1 MSYWL
6 QGNRYIFDSIFDK
19 AILVARRLQPGSRHH
34 LKREIKMR
42 ILLITLLC
50 ACLGAC
56 AFQPLT
62 RDNPFAALDEK
73 IATDTVNQLARLY
86 PPAKTQ
92 FNLVVSRIM
101 PPDTFG
107 AVFSPKPADG
117 SNMPAQSLAAEP
129 GIELR
134 YVLNH
139 SGKDFSRITMVIGR
153 AVLARAYLI
162 ENDAIVP
169 AGAWTFKE

>member
-1 MSYWL
+1 VVRKDGGLFTDEESVQVNYRL
-6 QGNRYIFDSIFDK
+6 PGNRYIVDSIFDR
-19 AILVARRLQPGSRHH
+19 AILVARQLQPGSRHH
-34 LKREIKMR
+34 SKREIKMR

-86 PPAKTQ
+86 PPG
-92 FNLVVSRIM
+92 
-101 PPDTFG
+101 TFG

-117 SNMPAQSLAAEP
+117 SNMP
-129 GIELR
+129 R
-134 YVLNH
+134 NH
-139 SGKDFSRITMVIGR
+139 SRLNQVSSCAT
-153 AVLARAYLI
+153 YLTI
-162 ENDAIVP
+162 QAK
-169 AGAWTFKE
+169 TFPVSQW